1 MIRKFIFLSA
11 ILTVSLLSSCK
22 DDETEAP
29 IETEEITFTK
39 EGEATLLKP
48 NGDTIQQ
55 IDIEIADN
63 SYERQTGLMYRESME
78 DDQGMLFIYDNEA
91 PRAFYMKNTYIPLDI
106 IYFASDSTAVSFQKN
121 AQPQDETSLPSGE
134 PAQFVLELNAGLADD
149 WNVEVGD
156 KIDFERVD

>member
-11 ILTVSLLSSCK
+11 ILTASLLSSCK

-91 PRAFYMKNTYIPLDI
+91 QRAFYMKNTYIPLDI
-106 IYFASDSTAVSFQKN
+106 I
-121 AQPQDETSLPSGE
+121 
-134 PAQFVLELNAGLADD
+134 
-149 WNVEVGD
+149 
-156 KIDFERVD
+156 